1 MKISMLDVP
10 INARETVTEEKKVYN
25 LEKLLA
31 TPTTSERLASRGITR
46 CSDDMSLS
54 TLSSTKRLVTT
65 KEPPQKDFVLS
76 WRHEHYT
83 KRVKPYIPRNT
94 PLLQDLTM
102 IAGSKVV
109 ESSAKEKMHYTITI
123 NWTVSSSTK
132 NYVLL
137 ARLKVRKLLKIFNNM
152 LL

>member
-1 MKISMLDVP
+1 MKISMLDVA

-65 KEPPQKDFVLS
+65 KESPQKDFVLS
-76 WRHEHYT
+76 
-83 KRVKPYIPRNT
+83 
-94 PLLQDLTM
+94 
-102 IAGSKVV
+102 
-109 ESSAKEKMHYTITI
+109 
-123 NWTVSSSTK
+123 
-132 NYVLL
+132 
-137 ARLKVRKLLKIFNNM
+137 
-152 LL
+152 